1 MLEKDNNKFLSK
13 IFLFIDVFT
22 ILSIFGIL
30 NYNKFGYF
38 IPEGTYS
45 ILLLLFLMFWLFFSF
60 YYKKYKEII
69 YRPFW
74 FAWRLIFWSTVLS
87 FFFITLTVSI
97 ANIWSVS
104 RVFIIIVTLG
114 IAALET
120 VFLLL
125 YKIVQRAVKPN
136 YILTNQD
143 KKLLPSGVFYLRWL
157 IPGVLLIFGIYF
169 ILVYFRTGI
178 NIYKPWNE
186 QALLVLLSS
195 WGLSTILTRRY
206 TAPTYQNA
214 FYEIAPYIK
223 AGLLMLLF
231 IGVFYFFL
239 RLDSLSRTIIFSTS
253 VMHSAL
259 EIPIFFLY
267 FFGGSLPDNKR
278 KVLPDTGNINIL
290 GQEPLDIKTDIQP
303 DEQYRFTQKLI
314 SIFQRIYLPYKNEL
328 YHFFSKHLPTEK
340 AEKDEMRLFNTASPF
355 NIQILQNES
364 IRLLVNLHKLNN
376 IRRLNVYLLTCYDKI
391 TPGGLIAGCFEPLE
405 MIRNRLR
412 SEMPRFL
419 FTLLYPFHFIFY
431 RVFPKLPGTK
441 QLYFILTKG
450 EKRVL
455 SRAEVFGRLSFCGYQ
470 LIKEKVFGDRLYF
483 ICKKIKTISPEE
495 YPSYH
500 PIVRLK
506 RIGLNGDM
514 ITIFKFRT
522 MHPYSEFIQ
531 KEIYDEHHLDSFG
544 KIRND
549 YRLTPWGKLLRRWF
563 IDEIPQIYNWLKG
576 DLKLVG
582 VRALS
587 EQYFSLYPKDMQELR
602 IKSKPGLIP
611 PYYADTPHSF
621 DGIVESERKF
631 LKRQHENPLTT
642 DLVYFFKAIINI
654 VLKGARSQ

>member
-1 MLEKDNNKFLSK
+1 MVNTEKTEIKSRVFFLTD
-13 IFLFIDVFT
+13 ILIV
-22 ILSIFGIL
+22 LSIFCL
-30 NYNKFGYF
+30 ANYIKFRIF
-38 IPEGTYS
+38 IPQGSYLGLF
-45 ILLLLFLMFWLFFSF
+45 IMFLLYWVFFSL

-69 YRPFW
+69 HRPFW

-97 ANIWSVS
+97 ANLWSVS
-104 RVFIIIVTLG
+104 RVFIIIVTLC
-114 IAALET
+114 ITAFET

-125 YKIVQRAVKPN
+125 YKIVQHAVKPN
-136 YILTNQD
+136 YISTKQD
-143 KKLLPSGVFYLRWL
+143 KKHLPSGVFHLRWL
-157 IPGVLLIFGIYF
+157 IPGALLIFGIYF
-169 ILVYFRTGI
+169 TFIWFRTGI
-178 NIYKPWNE
+178 IIYKPWNE

-206 TAPTYQNA
+206 TAPTHQNA

-267 FFGGSLPDNKR
+267 FFGGNLSENKR
-278 KVLPDTGNINIL
+278 KILPDTENINIL
-290 GQEPLDIKTDIQP
+290 GQEPLNIKTDIQP
-303 DEQYRFTQKLI
+303 DEKLRFKQKLT

-328 YHFFSKHLPTEK
+328 YHFLSKHLPIEK
-340 AEKDEMRLFNTASPF
+340 AEKDEMRLFNTVSLI
-355 NIQILQNES
+355 NVQILKNKS
-364 IRLLVNLHKLNN
+364 ISLLINLYKLNN
-376 IRRLNVYLLTCYDKI
+376 IRRLNVYLLTCYNKI
-391 TPGGLIAGCFEPLE
+391 SPGGLIVGCFEPLE

-419 FTLLYPFHFIFY
+419 FIMLYPFHFIFY

-455 SRAEVFGRLSFCGYQ
+455 SKAEVFGRLSFCGYQ
-470 LIKEKVFGDRLYF
+470 LIKEKIFGDKLYF
-483 ICKKIKTISPEE
+483 ICEKIKTVSPEE

-506 RIGLNGDM
+506 RIGLNGEM

-531 KEIYDEHHLDSFG
+531 KEIYDEYHLDSFG
-544 KIRND
+544 KMRND
-549 YRLTPWGKLLRRWF
+549 YRLTQWGKILRRCF
-563 IDEIPQIYNWLKG
+563 IDELPQIYNWLKG

-587 EQYFSLYPKDMQELR
+587 EQYFSLYPKDMQKLR
-602 IKSKPGLIP
+602 IKSKPGLVP
-611 PYYADTPHSF
+611 PYYADTPQSF
-621 DGIVESERKF
+621 DEIVESERKY
-631 LKRQHENPLTT
+631 LKQKHEHPIKT
-642 DLVYFFKAIINI
+642 DLIYFFRAIINI
-654 VLKGARSQ
+654 VFRGARSQ